1 MEDNIKKN
9 KFIMLVGLPASGK
22 STWAE
27 NYKKEHTDEEVYI
40 LSSDKI
46 RECVLGDV
54 GNQDYNSLVFDIM
67 RTSAKRL
74 LNSKEEVTVIYD
86 ATNVSSKRRKRLLIE
101 ISNTMFINNL
111 KVYKQCIYFSTMW
124 RECITRD
131 SERDRT
137 VGKKVVINMRDRLE
151 VPMYHEGWD
160 RIDINYKNNYVGAS
174 ENCLINKDM
183 RETLL
188 LYKDIDILK
197 DISLE
202 AVQFCYRDKYV
213 EECINYDQ
221 KSKWHNNNLDEHMT
235 KAVNYLANYFRNIDK
250 KNNGE
255 TREVVPIGELI
266 KVSDHM
272 LDDYYVMTLGRDKE
286 EMINFVCIMMS
297 AMLHDIG
304 KPFVMTTDEEGYQH
318 YYNHANVSGQIAVDY
333 LMKSSFPTD
342 VIIYVVTLIQ
352 NHMKMFS
359 ANEEEDIFNPQGKT
373 LRNLKEELGE
383 DMYRDLCFLNI
394 ADREAHN

>member
-22 STWAE
+22 TAWAKD
-27 NYKKEHTDEEVYI
+27 YKEKHKDEEVYI

-131 SERDRT
+131 SKRDRT

-160 RIDINYKNNYVGAS
+160 RIDINYMNTTYG
-174 ENCLINKDM
+174 ECLDNKYITDRM
-183 RETLL
+183 IKTREEL
-188 LYKDIDILK
+188 
-197 DISLE
+197 SVLE
-202 AVQFCYRDKYV
+202 RVELQFIQRCYCSNWFTR
-213 EECINYDQ
+213 ECIGYNQ
-221 KSKWHNNNLDEHMT
+221 KSKWHNNNLDEHMV
-235 KAVNYLANYFRNIDK
+235 KAMNYLTDYFRNIDRE
-250 KNNGE
+250 NNGE
-255 TREVVPIGELI
+255 TRDVVPIDKLI
-266 KVSDHM
+266 KVSDNT
-272 LDDYYVMTLGRDKE
+272 LDNSYVITLVRDKGE
-286 EMINFVCIMMS
+286 KINFIYIILS
-297 AMLHDIG
+297 AMLHDVG
-304 KPFVMTTDEEGYQH
+304 KPFVMTIDEEGYQH

-333 LMKSSFPTD
+333 LMRRLFPTD
-342 VIIYVVTLIQ
+342 VIIYIVTLIQ